1 MVACTRRKAVI
12 MAGILVFLCSSFAM
26 SGGQQDTGTAEF
38 PRKTVEIVVSFG
50 AGGSNDVLAR
60 IAAKYAEEY
69 LGQEIIVRNYPGGGQ
84 VTGQLEAWNRPADG
98 YTVLTINPGIIQNP
112 ILKDVPFEYDDWE
125 PIVLYNLDPEVFAVN
140 ANSPY
145 QTFEDVIEASKTKP
159 LKLITPGAG
168 TNPHVAGM
176 YVEQQTGARFE
187 YVHAQSG
194 ADETMMLIGG
204 HGDALINTIGAVYTA
219 VQEGHVRLLGVM
231 GEDVT
236 ETIKEVDSEVET
248 FFDVGYDVGYWAWRG
263 LGVKK
268 GTPQDRVDILHD
280 AFKKAVFDPECAK
293 AFEEAGFSVVF
304 KDGEDLKEFIEYQ
317 QGYMSELLRKVQ

>member
-1 MVACTRRKAVI
+1 MGEA
-12 MAGILVFLCSSFAM
+12 
-26 SGGQQDTGTAEF
+26 QQEGAAF
-38 PRKTVEIVVSFG
+38 PAKPLEIVCPFG
-50 AGGSNDVLAR
+50 AGGANDVLAR
-60 IAAKYAEEY
+60 IVSKTAEKY

-98 YTVLTINPGIIQNP
+98 YAVLSINPGIIQNP

-125 PIVLYNLDPEVFAVN
+125 PIVLPEVFAVN
-140 ANSPY
+140 AKSPY
-145 QTFEDVIEASKTKP
+145 KTFEDVIAASKRKP

-168 TNPHVAGM
+168 TNPHVCGM

-219 VQEGHVRLLGVM
+219 VQEGDVRLLGVM
-231 GEDVT
+231 GEEVT
-236 ETIKEVDSEVET
+236 DSIKEVDTKVET
-248 FFDVGYDVGYWAWRG
+248 FYDMGYDVGYWAWRG
-263 LGVKK
+263 FGVKK
-268 GTPQDRVDILHD
+268 GTPQEVVDILHD

-293 AFEEAGFSVVF
+293 GFEEAGFSVVF
-304 KDGEDLKEFIEYQ
+304 KDGEDLKEFIRYQ